1 MQHFFLRYLLQ
12 QTIIFFFKFPHHHQL
27 MTCWLL
33 DLKVCALNHDRS
45 FVPTYNCVRKELKKK
60 KNTTMMKKNHC
71 EASVENRIKI
81 GSVNQRNEEMIKSP
95 KSKNPRPSPIF
106 VRCSRCLNY
115 FVKCLCRAAKS
126 NKRMQEYSKRNL
138 SLLRSTYHIET

>member
-1 MQHFFLRYLLQ
+1 
-12 QTIIFFFKFPHHHQL
+12 
-27 MTCWLL
+27 
-33 DLKVCALNHDRS
+33 
-45 FVPTYNCVRKELKKK
+45 
-60 KNTTMMKKNHC
+60 MMKKKHC

-81 GSVNQRNEEMIKSP
+81 GSVNQISEIKKKMIKSLSLKP
-95 KSKNPRPSPIF
+95 TPIF

-138 SLLRSTYHIET
+138 SLL